1 MSSHRIIYLEV
12 LRIIATIAVLVN
24 HIPLVAIHLYD
35 DSVGDNGKFIIN
47 GIVHIVHFA
56 VPVFVMITGALLLDK
71 DRPISWRKAWN
82 YTWRMIVILGT
93 VGVVFAWME
102 IFFEER
108 HFNLLQIPYAIIN
121 TLQGKTWTHLWY
133 LYMLVGLYLL
143 LPMLKATVNTLAQKQ
158 LDILIVILFLFA
170 FVNPMLRHFADIN
183 IGIRFPLISEYVA
196 YMLMGYRFSQVK
208 GYPNLWFVIG
218 IVIALYCMVAWLEY
232 IKGHISLTVLAAYNS
247 PLMAIYSV
255 FIFLA
260 TKKIVEDNN
269 VLALNNGWMAFSR
282 DSFGIYVFH
291 MLYVNSIYKVL
302 KVNPFE
308 DGFWTFI
315 PILIVV
321 TMLSWVSTI
330 IFRKLP
336 LIGKYI

>member
-1 MSSHRIIYLEV
+1 
-12 LRIIATIAVLVN
+12 
-24 HIPLVAIHLYD
+24 
-35 DSVGDNGKFIIN
+35 
-47 GIVHIVHFA
+47 
-56 VPVFVMITGALLLDK
+56 
-71 DRPISWRKAWN
+71 
-82 YTWRMIVILGT
+82 
-93 VGVVFAWME
+93 
-102 IFFEER
+102 
-108 HFNLLQIPYAIIN
+108 
-121 TLQGKTWTHLWY
+121 
-133 LYMLVGLYLL
+133 
-143 LPMLKATVNTLAQKQ
+143 MLK
-158 LDILIVILFLFA
+158 
-170 FVNPMLRHFADIN
+170 HFADIN

-218 IVIALYCMVAWLEY
+218 IVIVLYCIIAWLEY

-260 TKKIVEDNN
+260 TKKTVEDNN
-269 VLALNNGWMAFSR
+269 VLTLNNGWIAFSR
-282 DSFGIYVFH
+282 DSFGIYIFH
-291 MLYVNSIYKVL
+291 MLYVNIIYKIL